1 MIDWIRIFSTVE
13 ISVSGVIS
21 EFVISSAVPELSSV
35 FELSEV
41 VVLDKL
47 EDTSD
52 ESEVVELVVVVTEE
66 LPLVDVT
73 LDSEELS

>member
-1 MIDWIRIFSTVE
+1 M
-13 ISVSGVIS
+13 
-21 EFVISSAVPELSSV
+21 

-52 ESEVVELVVVVTEE
+52 ESEEVELVVVVTEE
-66 LPLVDVT
+66 LPLVDVA
-73 LDSEELS
+73 LSPEELS

>member
-1 MIDWIRIFSTVE
+1 M
-13 ISVSGVIS
+13 
-21 EFVISSAVPELSSV
+21 

-52 ESEVVELVVVVTEE
+52 ESEEVELVVVVTEK
-66 LPLVDVT
+66 LPLVDVA

>member
-1 MIDWIRIFSTVE
+1 M
-13 ISVSGVIS
+13 
-21 EFVISSAVPELSSV
+21 PEPSSV

-52 ESEVVELVVVVTEE
+52 ESEEVELVVVVTEE
-66 LPLVDVT
+66 LPLVDVA
-73 LDSEELS
+73 LSSEELS

>member
-1 MIDWIRIFSTVE
+1 M
-13 ISVSGVIS
+13 
-21 EFVISSAVPELSSV
+21 

-52 ESEVVELVVVVTEE
+52 ESEEDVLVVVVTESV
-66 LPLVDVT
+66 LLVDVE
-73 LDSEELS
+73 LSSEELS

>member
-1 MIDWIRIFSTVE
+1 MF
-13 ISVSGVIS
+13 
-21 EFVISSAVPELSSV
+21 EF
-35 FELSEV
+35 SEV

-47 EDTSD
+47 EDTSV
-52 ESEVVELVVVVTEE
+52 ESEEGELVVVVTEE

>member
-1 MIDWIRIFSTVE
+1 M
-13 ISVSGVIS
+13 
-21 EFVISSAVPELSSV
+21 AVPELSSV

-52 ESEVVELVVVVTEE
+52 ESEEGELVVVVTEE
-66 LPLVDVT
+66 LPLVDVA
-73 LDSEELS
+73 LSSEELS

>member
-1 MIDWIRIFSTVE
+1 M
-13 ISVSGVIS
+13 
-21 EFVISSAVPELSSV
+21 

-52 ESEVVELVVVVTEE
+52 ESDEVELVVVVKEE
-66 LPLVDVT
+66 LPLVDVAP
-73 LDSEELS
+73 DSKELS

>member
-1 MIDWIRIFSTVE
+1 M
-13 ISVSGVIS
+13 
-21 EFVISSAVPELSSV
+21 

-52 ESEVVELVVVVTEE
+52 ESEEVELVVVVTEE
-66 LPLVDVT
+66 LPLVDVA
-73 LDSEELS
+73 LRSEELS

>member
-1 MIDWIRIFSTVE
+1 M
-13 ISVSGVIS
+13 
-21 EFVISSAVPELSSV
+21 

-52 ESEVVELVVVVTEE
+52 EYEEVELVVVVTEK
-66 LPLVDVT
+66 LPLVDVA

>member
-1 MIDWIRIFSTVE
+1 M
-13 ISVSGVIS
+13 
-21 EFVISSAVPELSSV
+21 

-52 ESEVVELVVVVTEE
+52 ESEVVELVAVVTEE

>member
-1 MIDWIRIFSTVE
+1 M
-13 ISVSGVIS
+13 
-21 EFVISSAVPELSSV
+21 PEPSSV

-52 ESEVVELVVVVTEE
+52 ESEEVELGVVVTEE
-66 LPLVDVT
+66 LPLVDVA